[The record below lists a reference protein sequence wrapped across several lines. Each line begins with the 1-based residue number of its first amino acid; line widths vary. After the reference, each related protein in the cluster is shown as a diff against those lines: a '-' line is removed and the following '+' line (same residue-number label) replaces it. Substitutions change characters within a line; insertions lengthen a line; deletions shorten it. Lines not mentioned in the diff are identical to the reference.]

1 MKSRRQF
8 LEPIAAMALLIPLPG
23 LAEDTRAKKT
33 IKLNFGVINYTDH
46 AIYDVALNGHGWG
59 LAPPYFGSIGAMLLT
74 PFEIG
79 GPQKLTW
86 RHGATGEIYTAKNQL
101 FIREEDIPKGGIPAP
116 FICIHVYPDF
126 TGEITYTGGT
136 TPLPTER
143 GLELLKQRVDRIAP

>member
-8 LEPIAAMALLIPLPG
+8 IQPLATLALLLPLWG
-23 LAEDTRAKKT
+23 VAQENKVKKT
-33 IKLNFGVINYTDH
+33 VKLNFGVINYTDH

-59 LAPPYFGSIGAMLLT
+59 IAPPYFGSIGTMLLT

-86 RHGATGEIYTAKNQL
+86 RHGSTGEIYTAKNQL

-136 TPLPTER
+136 TPQPTER
-143 GLELLKQRVDRIAP
+143 GMALMKQWVDRVAP